1 MKIGVLNRH
10 QEIRTLWF
18 KIGVIYVNACTLWFS
33 RICSKIYPK
42 FLPKFLLKFL
52 QKDYLGFLLE
62 SITEFLLEKH
72 SGFLNIYP
80 LLQISSWD
88 SFQNWFRDSSRNLF
102 LDSLRNSF
110 LDFSCTSP
118 VFLEFLFTICRGFPS
133 KFFFPWFVLK
143 FIPRLYR
150 KSCVSFNIPIRIS
163 STYGIIPTGIPLE
176 NPHKIILSITTENRL
191 SSLPSS
197 LCKTW

>member
-18 KIGVIYVNACTLWFS
+18 KIGVIYVNARTLWFS

-133 KFFFPWFVLK
+133 KFFFRGLS
-143 FIPRLYR
+143 L
-150 KSCVSFNIPIRIS
+150 NS
-163 STYGIIPTGIPLE
+163 SRDCTGNLVFLLIFLLE
-176 NPHKIILSITTENRL
+176 FLPHTGLFQLE
-191 SSLPSS
+191 SL
-197 LCKTW
+197 